1 MFWAEKWCAKAKGRP
16 DTARRALNPE
26 DPRSQIGGRCGEV
39 RRRGGELDGA
49 RDRVDAGVGVTG
61 REVVV
66 QEAGQLRE
74 LLGEVVGALVET
86 LGAAEGGGGGASVPG
101 ARPRPRS
108 TRPGAMASSVPNCSA
123 ITRGAWFGSITPPE
137 PRRMRV
143 VWAARW
149 ARITAGEEE
158 ATPGMEWCSA
168 TQ

>member
-1 MFWAEKWCAKAKGRP
+1 MRGLYA
-16 DTARRALNPE
+16 AR
-26 DPRSQIGGRCGEV
+26 GGR
-39 RRRGGELDGA
+39 LDGA

-74 LLGEVVGALVET
+74 LLGEVVGALVEA
-86 LGAAEGGGGGASVPG
+86 LGAAEGGGGGAVRAGGSAQAQVHS
-101 ARPRPRS
+101 ARGHGFQRAELLRDHQ
-108 TRPGAMASSVPNCSA
+108 
-123 ITRGAWFGSITPPE
+123 GAWFGSITPPE